1 MAMRTLVPLLLI
13 IVAVVCAVGA
23 GAGSMLTRN
32 VLDPS
37 GFSDVVIHTVQSPAG
52 LALVRTSVENNV
64 ANRAA
69 AQPAVISNLVAS
81 TAGDWAV
88 SVFQGDAARQV
99 LGPVAT
105 GLQQGILN
113 GDSAQQVQIDVRAM
127 AAAST
132 TPPLISRLLDSQ
144 SGDVLVTVPWVS
156 VSPQMQYTLRELD
169 RHRMLPAGL
178 AVVALV
184 AGLLAVLLSKRR
196 GFVLLVLGI
205 ALAAAAFLLRPI
217 ATTASGLFINRGSQ
231 GGSASSLAPTVV
243 EQVFTGWSAV
253 SGALIA
259 IGLALAL
266 VGAVLSVR
274 RRA

>member
-1 MAMRTLVPLLLI
+1 
-13 IVAVVCAVGA
+13 
-23 GAGSMLTRN
+23 
-32 VLDPS
+32 
-37 GFSDVVIHTVQSPAG
+37 
-52 LALVRTSVENNV
+52 
-64 ANRAA
+64 
-69 AQPAVISNLVAS
+69 
-81 TAGDWAV
+81 
-88 SVFQGDAARQV
+88 
-99 LGPVAT
+99 
-105 GLQQGILN
+105 
-113 GDSAQQVQIDVRAM
+113 
-127 AAAST
+127 
-132 TPPLISRLLDSQ
+132 
-144 SGDVLVTVPWVS
+144 VPWVS

-184 AGLLAVLLSKRR
+184 AGLLAVMLSKRR
-196 GFVLLVLGI
+196 GFALLVLGI

-266 VGAVLSVR
+266 AGAVLSLR